1 VVNRI
6 INKTLYNQFNHNQ
19 INKTMKKIAILISI
33 LSISLSTFAQKWNA
47 DKAHS
52 KVGFTVTHLMLS
64 EVDGNF
70 KKFDASIMSE
80 KEDFS
85 DAVFEFSADIN
96 SVETGN
102 DMRNGHLQ
110 KEDMFNVEK
119 FPTISF
125 KSTSITKVDAKKFK
139 LNGNLTMKGVTKPV
153 VLDLVLN
160 GIGKNA
166 RTQKPIAGFKLTGT
180 VKRTDFGVGGMP
192 SAVVSE
198 DIEIRAV
205 GEFGK
210 E

>member
-1 VVNRI
+1 
-6 INKTLYNQFNHNQ
+6 
-19 INKTMKKIAILISI
+19 MKKITILLII
-33 LSISLSTFAQKWNA
+33 LSVSLSTTAQKWNA

-70 KKFDASIMSE
+70 KKFDASIISE

-85 DAVFEFSADIN
+85 DAIFEFSADVN
-96 SVETGN
+96 SVETGT

-110 KEDMFNVEK
+110 KADMFDAEI
-119 FPTISF
+119 FSTISF
-125 KSTSITKVDAKKFK
+125 KSTSISKVDAKKFK

-153 VLDLVLN
+153 VLDMTLN
-160 GIGKNA
+160 GIGKNQ

-180 VKRTDFGVGGMP
+180 VKRTDFGIGGMP
-192 SAVVSE
+192 SMTVSE
-198 DIEIRAV
+198 EIEIRAV

>member
-1 VVNRI
+1 
-6 INKTLYNQFNHNQ
+6 
-19 INKTMKKIAILISI
+19 MKKVAILVTVLFVSV
-33 LSISLSTFAQKWNA
+33 SAFAQKWSA

-52 KVGFTVTHLMLS
+52 KVGFTLTHMMLS

-85 DAVFEFSADIN
+85 DAVFEFTADVN
-96 SVETGN
+96 SIDTGN

-110 KEDMFNVEK
+110 KDDMFNAEK
-119 FPTISF
+119 FPNISF

-139 LNGNLTMKGVTKPV
+139 LAGNLTMKGVTKPV
-153 VLDLVLN
+153 VLDLTLN
-160 GIGKNA
+160 GMGKNQ
-166 RTQKPIAGFKLTGT
+166 RTQKPVAGFKLAGT
-180 VKRTDFGVGGMP
+180 VKRTDFGIGGMP

-198 DIEIRAV
+198 EIELRAA
-205 GEFGK
+205 GEFGQ

>member
-1 VVNRI
+1 
-6 INKTLYNQFNHNQ
+6 
-19 INKTMKKIAILISI
+19 MKKLSI
-33 LSISLSTFAQKWNA
+33 LLAVLFISVSTFAQKWNA

-70 KKFDASIMSE
+70 KKFDASIISE

-85 DAVFEFSADIN
+85 DAIFEFTADVN

-102 DMRNGHLQ
+102 EMRNGHLQ
-110 KEDMFNVEK
+110 KADMFDVEK
-119 FPTISF
+119 YPTISF
-125 KSTSITKVDAKKFK
+125 KSTSITKLEGKKYK
-139 LNGNLTMKGVTKPV
+139 LVGNLTMKGVTKPATFN
-153 VLDLVLN
+153 LTLN
-160 GIGKNA
+160 GMGKNQK
-166 RTQKPIAGFKLTGT
+166 TQKPIAGFKLTGV
-180 VKRTDFGVGGMP
+180 VKRTDFGIGGMP
-192 SAVVSE
+192 FAVVSE

>member
-1 VVNRI
+1 
-6 INKTLYNQFNHNQ
+6 
-19 INKTMKKIAILISI
+19 MKKIAILISI
-33 LSISLSTFAQKWNA
+33 LSISCSTFAQKWSA

-85 DAVFEFSADIN
+85 DAVFEFTADVN

-110 KEDMFNVEK
+110 KEDMFNAEK

-139 LNGNLTMKGVTKPV
+139 LTGNLTMKGVTKPV
-153 VLDLVLN
+153 VLDLALN

-198 DIEIRAV
+198 EIEIRAV

>member
-1 VVNRI
+1 
-6 INKTLYNQFNHNQ
+6 
-19 INKTMKKIAILISI
+19 MKKIAILVTVLLVSVA
-33 LSISLSTFAQKWNA
+33 SFAQKWNA

-70 KKFDASIMSE
+70 KKFDASITSE

-85 DAVFEFSADIN
+85 DAVFEFTADVN

-110 KEDMFNVEK
+110 KDDMFNAEK

-125 KSTSITKVDAKKFK
+125 KSTSISKVDAKKFK
-139 LNGNLTMKGVTKPV
+139 LNGNLTMKGVTKPASF
-153 VLDLVLN
+153 DLTLN
-160 GIGKNA
+160 GIGKNQ

-180 VKRTDFGVGGMP
+180 VKRTDFGIGAMP

-198 DIEIRAV
+198 EIEIRAV

>member
-1 VVNRI
+1 
-6 INKTLYNQFNHNQ
+6 
-19 INKTMKKIAILISI
+19 MKKIAILISI

-85 DAVFEFSADIN
+85 DAIFEFTADVN

-110 KEDMFNVEK
+110 KADMFDAEK

-125 KSTSITKVDAKKFK
+125 KSTSISKVDAKKYK
-139 LNGNLTMKGVTKPV
+139 LVGNLTMKGITKPATF
-153 VLDLVLN
+153 DLTLN
-160 GIGKNA
+160 GMGKNQ

-180 VKRTDFGVGGMP
+180 VKRTDFGIGGMP

-198 DIEIRAV
+198 EIEIRAV

>member
-1 VVNRI
+1 
-6 INKTLYNQFNHNQ
+6 
-19 INKTMKKIAILISI
+19 MKKIAILISI
-33 LSISLSTFAQKWNA
+33 FSISFSTFAQKWNA

-70 KKFDASIMSE
+70 KKFDASIISE

-85 DAVFEFSADIN
+85 DAVFEFTAEIN

-110 KEDMFNVEK
+110 KEDMFNAEK

-125 KSTSITKVDAKKFK
+125 KSTSISKIDTKKFK

-166 RTQKPIAGFKLTGT
+166 RTQKPIAGIKLTGMI
-180 VKRTDFGVGGMP
+180 KRTDFGVGGMP

-198 DIEIRAV
+198 EIEIRAV

>member
-1 VVNRI
+1 
-6 INKTLYNQFNHNQ
+6 
-19 INKTMKKIAILISI
+19 MKKIAILVTTIVVSVT
-33 LSISLSTFAQKWNA
+33 SSFAQKWNV

-70 KKFDASIMSE
+70 KTFDATITSS
-80 KEDFS
+80 KEDFT
-85 DAVFEFSADIN
+85 DAVFELSADIA
-96 SVETGN
+96 SVATDN
-102 DMRNGHLQ
+102 DMRDGHLR
-110 KEDMFNVEK
+110 KPDMFDAEK
-119 FPTISF
+119 FPKLTF
-125 KSTSITKVDAKKFK
+125 KSTSITKVDAKKYK
-139 LNGNLTMKGVTKPV
+139 LAGDLTIKGVTKPV
-153 VLDLVLN
+153 TLDLTLN
-160 GIGKNA
+160 GVGKNN

-180 VKRTDFGVGGMP
+180 IKRTDFGVGGMP

>member
-1 VVNRI
+1 MVNRI

>member
-1 VVNRI
+1 
-6 INKTLYNQFNHNQ
+6 
-19 INKTMKKIAILISI
+19 MKKISI
-33 LSISLSTFAQKWNA
+33 LLSFLCVSMASYAQKWNA
-47 DKAHS
+47 DKSHS

-85 DAVFEFSADIN
+85 DAIFEFTADVN

-110 KEDMFNVEK
+110 KDDMFNAEK

-125 KSTSITKVDAKKFK
+125 KSTSISKVDAKKFK

-153 VLDLVLN
+153 VLDLTLN
-160 GIGKNA
+160 GIGKNQ

-180 VKRTDFGVGGMP
+180 VKRTDFGIGAMP

-198 DIEIRAV
+198 EIELRAV

>member
-1 VVNRI
+1 
-6 INKTLYNQFNHNQ
+6 
-19 INKTMKKIAILISI
+19 MKKLSI
-33 LSISLSTFAQKWNA
+33 LVAVLFISASTFAQKWNA

-85 DAVFEFSADIN
+85 DAVFEFTADVN

-110 KEDMFNVEK
+110 KPDMFDAEK

-125 KSTSITKVDAKKFK
+125 KSTSISKVDAKKYK
-139 LNGNLTMKGVTKPV
+139 LAGNLTMKGVTKPATF
-153 VLDLVLN
+153 DLTLN
-160 GIGKNA
+160 GIGKNQK
-166 RTQKPIAGFKLTGT
+166 TQKPIAGFKLTGT
-180 VKRTDFGVGGMP
+180 IKRTDFGIGGMP
-192 SAVVSE
+192 FAVVSE

>member
-1 VVNRI
+1 
-6 INKTLYNQFNHNQ
+6 
-19 INKTMKKIAILISI
+19 MKKIAILVGILISC
-33 LSISLSTFAQKWNA
+33 LTTFAQKWNA

-70 KKFDASIMSE
+70 KKFDASITAE

-85 DAVFEFSADIN
+85 DAIFEFTADVN

-102 DMRNGHLQ
+102 DMRNSHLQ
-110 KEDMFNVEK
+110 KEDMFNAEK
-119 FPTISF
+119 FSTISF
-125 KSTSITKVDAKKFK
+125 KSISIKKVDAKKFI
-139 LNGNLTMKGVTKPV
+139 LNGNLTMKGITKPV
-153 VLDLVLN
+153 ILDMALN
-160 GIGKNA
+160 GIGKNT

-180 VKRTDFGVGGMP
+180 VKRTDFGIGGMP

-205 GEFGK
+205 GEFVK